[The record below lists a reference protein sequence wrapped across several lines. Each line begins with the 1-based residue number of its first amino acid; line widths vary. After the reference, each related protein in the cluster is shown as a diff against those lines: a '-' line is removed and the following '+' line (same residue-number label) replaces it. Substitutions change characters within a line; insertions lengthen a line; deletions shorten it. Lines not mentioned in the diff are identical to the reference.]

1 MPFFSTNES
10 YLYHCH
16 KNEAI
21 HRDIKPK
28 NILTDSR
35 FRVKLADFGFAKV
48 VRKRKTVNGVW
59 GHRNIERLRFCWGM
73 NMMRKWMRGVLGW

>member
-10 YLYHCH
+10 YLYRCH
-16 KNEAI
+16 KNGAI

-48 VRKRKTVNGVW
+48 VRKRDCEWGV
-59 GHRNIERLRFCWGM
+59 GSP
-73 NMMRKWMRGVLGW
+73 